1 MEIGACDRS
10 LRKRTSPP
18 CVDRLIGAGCCD
30 GGDFCEFPPLAAAIR
45 HDRIVLGDVPVAVTA
60 GFARLRSLCE
70 AAYERQSLRVDG
82 NVRTYQALYAVQRWL
97 EHLRFASR
105 GGCAADHEDCV
116 RFWAVFPMGRVGKTA
131 VCMRFGRTSKTIRE
145 AEIGP

>member
-60 GFARLRSLCE
+60 GFARQPTSAKVSELTVTYARTKPCM
-70 AAYERQSLRVDG
+70 QSSGGWNICVLPAVVV
-82 NVRTYQALYAVQRWL
+82 VRPTTRT
-97 EHLRFASR
+97 
-105 GGCAADHEDCV
+105 
-116 RFWAVFPMGRVGKTA
+116 VFD
-131 VCMRFGRTSKTIRE
+131 FGLFFPWGE
-145 AEIGP
+145 